1 MNMPAVVPYTP
12 ETTTRTEVNK
22 LAGATV
28 VQFGT
33 NWCGHCQRAEP
44 LVQGAFESHPDVR
57 HLKVEDGSG
66 RPLGRSFHIKLWPTL
81 VFLRDGQEVA
91 RVVRPPPARRSSER
105 SARSPRRPDE
115 RCYKII
121 GVSMSKRRPPVRRV
135 SRGAVDP
142 VDS

>member
-1 MNMPAVVPYTP
+1 MNMPAVVLYTP

-44 LVQGAFESHPDVR
+44 LVQSAFENHPGVR

-91 RVVRPPPARRSSER
+91 RVVRPTGTEEIARALGEITAPA
-105 SARSPRRPDE
+105 
-115 RCYKII
+115 
-121 GVSMSKRRPPVRRV
+121 
-135 SRGAVDP
+135 
-142 VDS
+142 